1 MKHMATK
8 QRNKLQKTAKTP
20 TGDKPARKT
29 ERIYAFGANFTQDNT
44 KRASKSAK

>member
-1 MKHMATK
+1 MATK
-8 QRNKLQKTAKTP
+8 QRNKLQKARKTP
-20 TGDKPARKT
+20 RKHPINSKT